1 MAQENRRQSTAK
13 LSLTFADG
21 MPEHLSCFFPLLQQ
35 GFNIRVQVGCGIREL
50 LCGQFGIDPDYLKQR
65 ITTIFLNSKPV
76 DDTDISRVADGATL
90 ALSAAMPGLVGATMR
105 RGGFYAA
112 MRGGITHHESAESAE
127 EKYGHI
133 RIKLFNL
140 LMAELGPG
148 FLRQGIVV
156 TTPALASFLAA
167 QAPDFWEGWSEIL
180 LNGKQVAAGVLKAG
194 ACFAQGEE
202 SVELSVTFEE

>member
-1 MAQENRRQSTAK
+1 MAQENHRQSTAR
-13 LSLTFADG
+13 LSLTMAAG

-35 GFNIRVQVGCGIREL
+35 GFNVRVQVGCGIREL
-50 LCGQFGIDPDYLKQR
+50 LCNQFGIDTDYLKQR

-76 DDTDISRVADGATL
+76 DDTELSRVADGATL

-112 MRGGITHHESAESAE
+112 MRGGITHHESSAGAE
-127 EKYGHI
+127 EKYGEI

-148 FLRQGIVV
+148 FLRQGIIVP
-156 TTPALASFLAA
+156 TPALVNFLAA

-180 LNGKQVAAGVLKAG
+180 LNGKPVAAGVLKTG
-194 ACFAQGEE
+194 AWIAQGEE
-202 SVELSVTFEE
+202 AVELSVTFEE